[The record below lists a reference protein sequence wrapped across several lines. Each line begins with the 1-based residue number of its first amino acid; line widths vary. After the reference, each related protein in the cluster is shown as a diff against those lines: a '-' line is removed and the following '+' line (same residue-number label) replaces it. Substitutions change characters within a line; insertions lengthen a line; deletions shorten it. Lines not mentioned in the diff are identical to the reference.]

1 MDPYWL
7 HLHRLR
13 KDEARKQFRNYLDQY
28 GKNTKYITN
37 NQDGDFQT
45 ADPYQK
51 VLNTNNKGG
60 NLKIL
65 KHVPRNPKD

>member
-7 HLHRLR
+7 HLHKLR

-37 NQDGDFQT
+37 NQDGEVQT
-45 ADPYQK
+45 ADPY
-51 VLNTNNKGG
+51 
-60 NLKIL
+60 
-65 KHVPRNPKD
+65 